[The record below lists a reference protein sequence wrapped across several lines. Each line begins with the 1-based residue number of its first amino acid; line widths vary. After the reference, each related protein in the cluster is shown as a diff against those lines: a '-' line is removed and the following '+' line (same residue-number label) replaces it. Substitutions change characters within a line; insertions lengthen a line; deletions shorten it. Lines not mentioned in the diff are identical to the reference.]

1 MSVGTVTRERQNTKA
16 ISGLTGTTSGL
27 KPPEEGEENRGLNHN
42 YYSLKNT
49 SGLQNGE
56 SCFFIK
62 GCNLM
67 WERRGR

>member
-1 MSVGTVTRERQNTKA
+1 MSVGTATRKRQNTKD

-27 KPPEEGEENRGLNHN
+27 KPPEEGEENRAPNHN
-42 YYSLKNT
+42 DYSLKNT

-56 SCFFIK
+56 RCFFLK

-67 WERRGR
+67 